1 MFWDMGYNSFE
12 SFFKSFNVINTKT
25 LKLTRQVL
33 TEHQQLEVAVVG
45 FQEQVNIGLS
55 KLKQMQEEERILL
68 KHMAD
73 IEANKE
79 FNYAIEEEHA
89 DKIPIT
95 NEFVTNCLKCN
106 FTCHYPCGI
115 AHDEDKHGCAAMR
128 GTGKNARCGVC
139 PGSCSWTDHYNKN
152 YRLITVKKKVTK
164 TASDLKNK
172 HNSAIEG
179 KTEVESMVSNITEVL
194 EYVHDQ
200 ILLKVQ
206 KTQ

>member
-106 FTCHYPCGI
+106 LCIEDLTNCLLKRIILFTCYL
-115 AHDEDKHGCAAMR
+115 
-128 GTGKNARCGVC
+128 
-139 PGSCSWTDHYNKN
+139 
-152 YRLITVKKKVTK
+152 LIT
-164 TASDLKNK
+164 
-172 HNSAIEG
+172 HMIF
-179 KTEVESMVSNITEVL
+179 
-194 EYVHDQ
+194 VH
-200 ILLKVQ
+200 
-206 KTQ
+206 